1 MKKLSQI
8 FLIVLAMAACSIAG
22 AAQGELSALADA
34 KTVMESAD
42 RARGLITPAEFAE
55 RFGDQVE
62 LANLGADAY
71 RNVRWILPPLVSI
84 DAELE
89 LQVGFN
95 YGNFSEWWM
104 ELDFSNRPEV
114 GRNYFRALCGG
125 LAELTGTDARA
136 VFFAPPTHAMSE
148 VCSWF
153 PISDDAR
160 SALEVSARGAKIG
173 GKITITVVDAS
184 AAMQKTVVTTS
195 RDVVMYRW
203 PARSAD
209 HFRTLAPNKKLLA
222 IDAAREKE
230 RDGRSFFRVVDR
242 DGEIGWVLSEDV
254 SIFGVR
260 SIDLAFDDIDR

>member
-95 YGNFSEWWM
+95 YGSFSDWWM
-104 ELDFSNRPEV
+104 ELDFSRRPEV
-114 GRNYFRALCGG
+114 GRSYFRAICGG
-125 LAELTGTDARA
+125 LSALSGSDARA
-136 VFFAPPTHAMSE
+136 VFFAPPTHATSE

-153 PISDDAR
+153 PISGDAG
-160 SALEVSARGAKIG
+160 SMLEVAARGNDIG
-173 GKITITVVDAS
+173 SKITISVVDAS
-184 AAMQKTVVTTS
+184 AALQKTVITAS

-203 PARSAD
+203 PARDAD
-209 HFRTLAPNKKLLA
+209 HFRTLEPNKKLLA
-222 IDAAREKE
+222 IEY
-230 RDGRSFFRVVDR
+230 DGSFCRVVDR
-242 DGEIGWVLSEDV
+242 DGEVGWVLSDDV

-260 SIDLAFDDIDR
+260 SIDLAFDDIIR